1 MREIGLRATTIRTFD
16 GADAVIPNG
25 VLLASNLT
33 NWTMFDRSRR
43 FDVTVGVAYGS
54 DPARVLA
61 VLAQAAG
68 GTPGVAQEPAPTIL
82 MTGYGDSAV
91 NFVVQAWTADI
102 GNWTQV
108 RSDLLGRILAAL
120 DAAGIAIPYQRIDV
134 NLSKP
139 ESE

>member
-1 MREIGLRATTIRTFD
+1 M
-16 GADAVIPNG
+16 
-25 VLLASNLT
+25 
-33 NWTMFDRSRR
+33 
-43 FDVTVGVAYGS
+43 AYGS
-54 DPARVLA
+54 DPAPVLA

-82 MTGYGDSAV
+82 MTGYGDSAL

-120 DAAGIAIPYQRIDV
+120 DAAAIAIPYLRIDV